1 VVSSVRSRRPEG
13 SLHGLLAINKPMGM
27 TSHDVV
33 NTVRRTVGRRRI
45 GHCGSLDPLATGVL
59 VVCIGRAT
67 RLARFVMAMQ
77 KTYVGTMRLGVETDT
92 QDRCGRVVRRRA
104 VGAGIESGLHDIIPS
119 FLGEIEQVPPMY
131 SAVKHAGVPLYKL
144 AREGRNVIRNP
155 RRVHVYRLDCGTVV
169 RNRVDFRVVC
179 SSGTYVR
186 TLCHDIGNRLGCGA
200 TMSALERV
208 AVGRFTV
215 DETVSIDRLSSRDDV
230 LGHLRSPEQAVSGLP
245 AVKVEQ
251 ADATSVVN
259 GRPAGVEVLN
269 ESWHEG
275 EWVRIEN
282 CNGKLL
288 AVGKLSGNGGRAVNM
303 EVRPK
308 VVLEEPAC
316 TS

>member
-1 VVSSVRSRRPEG
+1 
-13 SLHGLLAINKPMGM
+13 
-27 TSHDVV
+27 
-33 NTVRRTVGRRRI
+33 
-45 GHCGSLDPLATGVL
+45 
-59 VVCIGRAT
+59 
-67 RLARFVMAMQ
+67 
-77 KTYVGTMRLGVETDT
+77 
-92 QDRCGRVVRRRA
+92 
-104 VGAGIESGLHDIIPS
+104 
-119 FLGEIEQVPPMY
+119 
-131 SAVKHAGVPLYKL
+131 
-144 AREGRNVIRNP
+144 
-155 RRVHVYRLDCGTVV
+155 
-169 RNRVDFRVVC
+169 
-179 SSGTYVR
+179 
-186 TLCHDIGNRLGCGA
+186 
-200 TMSALERV
+200 MSALERV